1 MTKHKFLKLSLLFFL
16 CFFLQGKLIAQ
27 YNNEWIDYTKT
38 YYKFKVGASGLY
50 RISSTTL
57 KSAGL
62 QNTNAEEFQLWRNGK
77 QVPLFISNS
86 IGLLGAN
93 DFIEFYGLMNDGKAD
108 AALYKKP
115 EFQLADKWSLQTDTA
130 AYFLTVN
137 AGGNLRM
144 TNVQN
149 QVSFNDLQAEPYFMY
164 TFSNNYRDQINPGF
178 ASVIGSYVYSSSYDN
193 GEGWTSRSIA
203 SNSPLVEQYNNLF
216 VSSNGPEPRLKI
228 TAFGNAPNTRKIE
241 VLING
246 SKVVESTMDY
256 FTSSVLE
263 VPFSKSSLG
272 RTIDTV
278 RIINNTA
285 VGSDRMVI
293 GMYQITY
300 ARQFNFG
307 GQSLFEF
314 SLPQS
319 ASGNFLEI
327 TNFSTNGAAPILY
340 DLTSQQRYIAAIS
353 LAGKFRFAL
362 PPGGLRSFGLLNAST
377 SGIRSITTLSKKQF
391 IDFSKPENQGDY
403 LMISHPSLSASSKG
417 YAIENYLIYRA
428 SLEGGLYKSKVYLID
443 ELVDQFAFGIKKHPS
458 SIKNFIR
465 FARKIFTMS
474 PKHVLL
480 LGKGVTYDQYRYNES
495 RAITERINLIPT
507 FGNPGSD
514 NILASE
520 NNDPTAEI
528 AIGRLSVTSGNE
540 INAYL
545 EKLKQHDI
553 ALNSPN
559 QTVKDKAW
567 MKNIAHIIGGGDPY
581 LQAVIN
587 GYMAYAKTIVQD
599 TSFGANV
606 YTFNKLTSAPV
617 EQVNSAQLSTLF
629 SNGLAM
635 ITYFGH
641 SSANTMEYNLDDPN
655 VYQNAGKYP
664 LFMANGCNVGNYF
677 NYDTLRAT
685 NGNKIIAENYL
696 LASNRGSIGFLA
708 STHFGIVNY
717 LNIYTNFFYRTMA
730 VQDYQSSIGDIQKN
744 TMQDLIANGGIEDF
758 FNQITAEQTL
768 LGGDPAAKL
777 YPHSLPDYA
786 VEDPIVRISPL
797 PLSISNS
804 NFDVKVKYYNLGKA
818 ASESIRIQ
826 VKRELPDGTAIIL
839 YDQTKVAPKFVDSIS
854 ISVPIN
860 SYTDR
865 GQNKII
871 VTLDPEGLLK
881 EKTISNNTVSKL
893 FSITEDAVKP
903 VYPSNFGIVND
914 NKIKLVAT
922 TSQFTSLPKN
932 FIIEVD
938 TTEKFNSPFKVSQV
952 QSSFGGIIEFN
963 PRFQMKDS
971 IVYYWHVS
979 KAAEKGDTVKWSG
992 SSFLYLSK
1000 SGSGWNQ
1007 SHKFQYE
1014 KNSFQ
1019 QIDPFSS
1026 QGIIFNKTSNLFS
1039 VKARLWPIGYNQ
1051 TFKNIDFIS
1060 SGGGCPSAFNS
1071 LELIIIDKKTGI
1083 PIENKNQGS
1092 VGLFKSLG
1100 TSCLVLRP
1108 YHFWYYY
1115 NTSAGRKNALD
1126 AMDLIPEESLVIIT
1140 NFGSTT
1146 VNSSPQFVNTWKAD
1160 TSQLGKNN
1168 SLYHKLMAIGFT
1180 KIDSFT
1186 RNLPFYCIAS
1196 KLKGGKWE
1204 VHSQNIGLSSQD
1216 ILTGTF
1222 IDSNFASDGSMESN
1236 LIGPARSWNAFNWK
1250 GYSLENN
1257 SADEVS
1263 LKVYG
1268 VDNSFRETFLFG
1280 NTLKNF
1286 DTSLAFVKASQYPYL
1301 RIKQEIKD
1309 LISFTPLQTRYLQV
1323 KYDPVPEGAITT
1335 AGSIPLK
1342 DSLEVGEPIK
1352 VNLAFK
1358 NITPVPFDSVKLFV
1372 SVTDPSNNTKVLFDG
1387 NKKPLP
1393 NQGDTIMIDYSFDT
1407 QSSVGDNGIYVNFN
1421 PAGLQQE
1428 QNLFNNFIDKKI
1440 YVNADKYPPN
1450 LDVTFDG
1457 IHILNKDLVSSKP
1470 IIVIKL
1476 KDESKY
1482 LALNDTALFKV
1493 KLRYPSGQIR
1503 SVRFDND
1510 TLSFTPSTLEAG
1522 GNNNAATVT
1531 FKPFLAADGEYELI
1545 VSGKDRS
1552 NNASGTYDYRVM
1564 FDVVNKSMISNLLNY
1579 PNPFTTSTAFVFT
1592 LTGSEIPTNFKI
1604 QILTITGKI
1613 VKEITKNELGPLRI
1627 GNNITEYKW
1636 DGTDQYGQP
1645 LGNGIYLYR
1654 LITDI
1659 NGKKIEKLK
1668 SSGMNTDIYFKSGYG
1683 KMYLM
1688 R

>member
-1 MTKHKFLKLSLLFFL
+1 MIKHKFFKLSLLFFL
-16 CFFLQGKLIAQ
+16 CFFFQGKLIAQ

-108 AALYKKP
+108 AQLYKKP

-144 TNVQN
+144 TNAQN

-228 TAFGNAPNTRKIE
+228 SAFGNAPNTRKIE

-278 RIINNTA
+278 RIINNAA

-327 TNFSTNGAAPILY
+327 TNFSNNGAAPILY
-340 DLTSQQRYIAAIS
+340 DLTSQQRYIADIS

-362 PPGGLRSFGLLNAST
+362 PPGGLRSFVLLNAST

-417 YAIENYLIYRA
+417 DALENYRIYRA
-428 SLEGGLYKSKVYLID
+428 SAEGGLYNSKVYLID
-443 ELVDQFAFGIKKHPS
+443 ELVDQFAFGIKKHPLS
-458 SIKNFIR
+458 VKNFINY
-465 FARKIFTMS
+465 ARKNFVIK
-474 PKHVLL
+474 PKYVFL

-559 QTVKDKAW
+559 QNVKDKAW

-629 SNGLAM
+629 SEGLAM

-696 LASNRGSIGFLA
+696 LAANRGSIGFLA

-717 LNIYTNFFYRTMA
+717 LNIYTNFFYRRMA
-730 VQDYQSSIGDIQKN
+730 VQDYQSSIGDMQKN

-758 FNQITAEQTL
+758 FNQITAEQIL

-871 VTLDPEGLLK
+871 VTLDPEALLN
-881 EKTISNNTVSKL
+881 EKTTSNNTVSKL

-914 NKIKLVAT
+914 NKIKLIAT

-938 TTEKFNSPFKVSQV
+938 TTEKFNSPLKVSQV
-952 QSSFGGIIEFN
+952 QSSLGGIIEFN
-963 PRFQMKDS
+963 PTFQMKDS
-971 IVYYWHVS
+971 VVYYWHVS
-979 KAAEKGDTVKWSG
+979 KAAEKGDTLKWSG
-992 SSFLYLSK
+992 SSFVYLSK

-1007 SHKFQYE
+1007 SHSYQHKSGHSGSLFFNSPLESEFIE
-1014 KNSFQ
+1014 KSFS
-1019 QIDPFSS
+1019 FKVRNA
-1026 QGIIFNKTSNLFS
+1026 IFNYAQN
-1039 VKARLWPIGYNQ
+1039 
-1051 TFKNIDFIS
+1051 FIS
-1060 SGGGCPSAFNS
+1060 NDLNFIAQAGCRETFNS
-1071 LELIIIDKKTGI
+1071 LEFVLINKKTGL
-1083 PIENKNQGS
+1083 PIRNEKSNTGGKFNSYYSSSCSPFAPNQLWYSYVSPNSRIAAAGLIDS
-1092 VGLFKSLG
+1092 VPNDHI
-1100 TSCLVLRP
+1100 LVLIN
-1108 YHFWYYY
+1108 WAS
-1115 NTSAGRKNALD
+1115 TSPSN
-1126 AMDLIPEESLVIIT
+1126 
-1140 NFGSTT
+1140 
-1146 VNSSPQFVNTWKAD
+1146 QFVNEWKKDAA
-1160 TSQLGKNN
+1160 TFGVNKSIYN
-1168 SLYHKLMAIGFT
+1168 KLKSIGFSLL
-1180 KIDSFT
+1180 DSFT
-1186 RNLPFYCIAS
+1186 SNKPFIFIAS
-1196 KLKGGKWE
+1196 KESNGSWKLIDQQVGTKQSD
-1204 VHSQNIGLSSQD
+1204 VLSSGFSFVGKD
-1216 ILTGTF
+1216 NNSTITY
-1222 IDSNFASDGSMESN
+1222 E
-1236 LIGPARSWNAFNWK
+1236 LIGPAKKWQVIKWN
-1250 GYSLENN
+1250 GYSLESN
-1257 SADEVS
+1257 SADEINY
-1263 LKVYG
+1263 KIYG
-1268 VDNSFRETFLFG
+1268 VANDFTTKYLYSSTRKQIDTTIDFIDAKQYSFLKIVQDNSDILNG
-1280 NTLKNF
+1280 
-1286 DTSLAFVKASQYPYL
+1286 
-1301 RIKQEIKD
+1301 
-1309 LISFTPLQTRYLQV
+1309 TPWQTKYLQV

-1335 AGSIPLK
+1335 AGTIPLK

-1372 SVTDPSNNTKVLFDG
+1372 SVSDPSNNTKVLFDG

-1407 QSSVGDNGIYVNFN
+1407 QSRVGDNGIYVNFN

-1440 YVNADKYPPN
+1440 FVIADKYPPN

-1510 TLSFTPSTLEAG
+1510 TLSFTPSALVAG

-1531 FKPFLAADGEYELI
+1531 FKPFLAEDGEYELI

-1552 NNASGTYDYRVM
+1552 NNASGSYDYRVM

-1592 LTGSEIPTNFKI
+1592 LTGAEIPTNFKI

-1613 VKEITKNELGPLRI
+1613 VKEITKNELGPLHI

-1654 LITDI
+1654 LVTDI

-1668 SSGMNTDIYFKSGYG
+1668 SSGTNTDRYFQSGYG

>member
-1 MTKHKFLKLSLLFFL
+1 MTKHKFLKIFLFVFL

-38 YYKFKVGASGLY
+38 YYKLKVGVNGLY
-50 RISSTTL
+50 RISSATL
-57 KSAGL
+57 RSVGL
-62 QNTNAEEFQLWRNGK
+62 QNANAEEFQLWRNGK

-144 TNVQN
+144 TNAQN

-241 VLING
+241 VNING
-246 SKVVESTMDY
+246 SKVVESNMDY

-293 GMYQITY
+293 AMYQITY

-327 TNFSTNGAAPILY
+327 TNFSNNGAAPILY
-340 DLTSQQRYIAAIS
+340 DLTSQQRYIADIS

-362 PPGGLRSFGLLNAST
+362 PPGGLRSFVLLNAST
-377 SGIRSITTLSKKQF
+377 SGVRSITTLSKKQF

-417 YAIENYLIYRA
+417 DAIENYRIYRA
-428 SLEGGLYKSKVYLID
+428 SAEGGLYKSKVYLID
-443 ELVDQFAFGIKKHPS
+443 ELVDQFAFGIKKHPLS
-458 SIKNFIR
+458 VKNFINY
-465 FARKIFTMS
+465 ARKSFAIK
-474 PKHVLL
+474 PKYVFL

-520 NNDPTAEI
+520 NNDPTPEI

-540 INAYL
+540 INDYL
-545 EKLKQHDI
+545 EKMKQHDL
-553 ALNSPN
+553 ALSTSN

-629 SNGLAM
+629 SEGLAM

-641 SSANTMEYNLDDPN
+641 SSANTMEYNLDDPR
-655 VYQNAGKYP
+655 VYQNSGKYP

-696 LASNRGSIGFLA
+696 LTPNRGSIGFLA

-717 LNIYTNFFYRTMA
+717 LNIYTNFFYRRMA
-730 VQDYQSSIGDIQKN
+730 VQDYQSSIGDMQKN

-758 FNQITAEQTL
+758 FNLITTEQIL
-768 LGGDPAAKL
+768 LGGDPAVKL

-786 VEDPIVRISPL
+786 IEDPIVRITPL

-818 ASESIRIQ
+818 ASESMRIQ

-839 YDQTKVAPKFVDSIS
+839 YDQTKVAPKFVDSVS

-860 SYTDR
+860 TYTDR

-871 VTLDPEGLLK
+871 VTLDPEGLLN
-881 EKTISNNTVSKL
+881 EKTTSNNTVSKL

-914 NKIKLVAT
+914 NKIKLIAT
-922 TSQFTSLPKN
+922 TSQFTSSPKN

-952 QSSFGGIIEFN
+952 QSSLGGIIEFN
-963 PRFQMKDS
+963 PSFQMKDS
-971 IVYYWHVS
+971 VVYYWHVS

-992 SSFLYLSK
+992 SSFVYLSK
-1000 SGSGWNQ
+1000 SSSGWNQ
-1007 SHKFQYE
+1007 SHYVQ
-1014 KNSFQ
+1014 
-1019 QIDPFSS
+1019 
-1026 QGIIFNKTSNLFS
+1026 FNKNINTDILLNGDKFTFGQSSTKISAKSGIFPNAINNIANDATILTFS
-1039 VKARLWPIGYNQ
+1039 
-1051 TFKNIDFIS
+1051 
-1060 SGGGCPSAFNS
+1060 GCTETFNS
-1071 LELIIIDKKTGI
+1071 LQIVVIDKKTTQLK
-1083 PIENKNQGS
+1083 KNYKVGNTGLWGS
-1092 VGLFKSLG
+1092 FYATCTANFSNQ
-1100 TSCLVLRP
+1100 
-1108 YHFWYYY
+1108 FWFTY
-1115 NTSAGRKNALD
+1115 NNISGRKNASGMLD
-1126 AMDLIPEESLVIIT
+1126 SIPPGSLVVIQ
-1140 NFGSTT
+1140 NWSG
-1146 VNSSPQFVNTWKAD
+1146 VNSTNGEFVNKWKSD
-1160 TSQLGKNN
+1160 SVSLGKNGA
-1168 SLYHKLMAIGFT
+1168 LYNKLKSIGFSI
-1180 KIDSFT
+1180 IDSFRT
-1186 RNLPFYCIAS
+1186 NLPLLLIAS
-1196 KLKGGKWE
+1196 KNDDGTWTINDQQIGISNTDIITSVVNFQSNVNSGKSE
-1204 VHSQNIGLSSQD
+1204 MS
-1216 ILTGTF
+1216 
-1222 IDSNFASDGSMESN
+1222 
-1236 LIGPARSWNAFNWK
+1236 LIGPSKKWHSIKWD
-1250 GYSLENN
+1250 GYSLESKSTDQVNF
-1257 SADEVS
+1257 
-1263 LKVYG
+1263 KVYG
-1268 VDNSFRETFLFG
+1268 ITSNFSEKFIFSSNSTK
-1280 NTLKNF
+1280 NDTLLS
-1286 DTSLAFVKASQYPYL
+1286 SLSGSEFPYL
-1301 RIKQEIKD
+1301 KIIQENKD
-1309 LISFTPLQTRYLQV
+1309 FLNYTPWQTKYLQV

-1335 AGSIPLK
+1335 AGTIPLK

-1352 VNLAFK
+1352 LNLAFK

-1372 SVTDPSNNTKVLFDG
+1372 SVTDPSNNSNVLFDG

-1407 QSSVGDNGIYVNFN
+1407 QSRVGDNGIYVNFN

-1440 YVNADKYPPN
+1440 FVSADKYPPN

-1493 KLRYPSGQIR
+1493 KLRYPSGLIR

-1510 TLSFTPSTLEAG
+1510 TLSFTPSALVPG

-1531 FKPFLAADGEYELI
+1531 FKPFLAEDGEYELI

-1552 NNASGTYDYRVM
+1552 NNASGSYDYRVM

-1592 LTGSEIPTNFKI
+1592 LTGAEIPTNFKI

-1613 VKEITKNELGPLRI
+1613 VKEITKNELGPLHI

-1654 LITDI
+1654 LVTDI

-1668 SSGMNTDIYFKSGYG
+1668 SSGTNTDRYFQSGYG